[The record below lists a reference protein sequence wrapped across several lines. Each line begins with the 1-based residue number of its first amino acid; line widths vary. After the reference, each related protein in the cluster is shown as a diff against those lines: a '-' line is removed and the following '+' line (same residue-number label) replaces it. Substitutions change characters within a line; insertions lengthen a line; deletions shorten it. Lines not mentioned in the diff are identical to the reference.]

1 MNLLDTHEP
10 TSGAPDAGVEVVA
23 IVLAAGRGQRFGPG
37 TKQLVE
43 VDGRSLV
50 GHAVTTALAAG
61 VTRVVVVVG
70 HDADAVAAA
79 ARETAG
85 DAELEV
91 VVNDDHAAGQGTSV
105 AAGARAVLS
114 RRSLPDAVVVLL
126 ADQPGVLAETV
137 RAVGAAVT
145 TGASAA
151 RASYADRPNH
161 PVAFAPRILP
171 QLTEL
176 TGDAGARQLLDDLD
190 VVPVLVAGLAP
201 RDVDTPEDL
210 ALLRARGAMSRAD

>member
-10 TSGAPDAGVEVVA
+10 TSGDPDVGVEVVA
-23 IVLAAGRGQRFGPG
+23 IVLAAGRGRRFGPG

-43 VDGRSLV
+43 VDGRALV
-50 GHAVTTALAAG
+50 GHAVATALAAG
-61 VTRVVVVVG
+61 VSRVVVVVG

-79 ARETAG
+79 AEDAADG
-85 DAELEV
+85 AELEV

-105 AAGARAVLS
+105 AAGASAVLS
-114 RRSLPDAVVVLL
+114 RHPLPDAVVILL
-126 ADQPGVLAETV
+126 ADQPGVLPETV

-171 QLTEL
+171 RLTEL

-210 ALLRARGAMSRAD
+210 ASLRGRGATSRAD